1 MEEWRPIPGT
11 GGRYDLSSEG
21 RVRAWFHHRDATVPI
36 KEPRILNL
44 TKDYHSKTMLVTLYY
59 PDGGGQKTHRI
70 RSLMRDVFMDG
81 PIPGMCVKNKNG
93 DWQCNSLSNLGY
105 FPGNNLSVSFRIP
118 VKKMNREGVVDIYP
132 SITAAA
138 NANFLTPSGMR
149 YRIIHHI
156 QYDGCWF
163 EYEEK
168 RRRDR

>member
-93 DWQCNSLSNLGY
+93 DWQTNSRQNLMY
-105 FPGNNLSVSFRIP
+105 CPSKSLFPSVRIP
-118 VKKMNREGVVDIYP
+118 VKKVSREGVVEIYA
-132 SITAAA
+132 SITDAAQ
-138 NANFLTPSGMR
+138 ANFLTTSGMR
-149 YRIIHHI
+149 YRIRNHV
-156 QYDGCWF
+156 QDNGYWF
-163 EYEEK
+163 EYDK
-168 RRRDR
+168 